1 MTRAV
6 VGGINPADNE
16 FYPLAVNSQG
26 IAQIDTSGIPT
37 PLEWSYSLW
46 TPEYSSSGSGS
57 ASISYDVQSG
67 VVYSLGGMSW
77 FHFALRTSNVSI
89 TDGGGDLMVTRP
101 PDSTLNYFGD
111 QTKGNITKAKGFNLN
126 PAPLMVSLY
135 QNSAPE
141 NWRIFKTTSSSDMQ
155 IESFVPFSALREGAI
170 VGANELWGS
179 GFFRN
184 NNPLFRDVDDLG
196 SQSPVVMPE

>member
-6 VGGINPADNE
+6 VGGINPVDNE

-37 PLEWSYSLW
+37 PLSWTYSLW
-46 TPEYSSSGSGS
+46 TPEYSSSDGGS
-57 ASISYDVQSG
+57 AVIEYDVQSG
-67 VVYSLGGMSW
+67 VVYSLGAMSW

-89 TDGGGDLMVTRP
+89 TSSSGDLMVKRP
-101 PDSTLNYFGD
+101 PNSTLNYFGD

-126 PAPLMVSLY
+126 PFPLMVSLY
-135 QNSAPE
+135 QNTSDE
-141 NWRIFKTTSSSDMQ
+141 DWRIFKTTSSQDQQ
-155 IESFVPFSALREGAI
+155 IESYVPFSALREGAI

-184 NNPLFRDVDDLG
+184 NTPLLRDGSPADL
-196 SQSPVVMPE
+196 